1 MELENLTIDAKA
13 RLFDQL
19 LGHEP
24 HLTDGL
30 LLLARDKARALITIH
45 ESGLKP
51 GGRAY
56 GPADFGLPEISAAY
70 EILHGESLHL
80 DALIEEERL
89 KLEQRL
95 IAPGDDG
102 VVDESEQG

>member
-1 MELENLTIDAKA
+1 MHITDESRLREIVGHPMEII
-13 RLFDQL
+13 
-19 LGHEP
+19 
-24 HLTDGL
+24 
-30 LLLARDKARALITIH
+30 RDKARALITIH

-80 DALIEEERL
+80 DALIEGLRRL
-89 KLEQRL
+89 RAD
-95 IAPGDDG
+95 APEAPAG
-102 VVDESEQG
+102 